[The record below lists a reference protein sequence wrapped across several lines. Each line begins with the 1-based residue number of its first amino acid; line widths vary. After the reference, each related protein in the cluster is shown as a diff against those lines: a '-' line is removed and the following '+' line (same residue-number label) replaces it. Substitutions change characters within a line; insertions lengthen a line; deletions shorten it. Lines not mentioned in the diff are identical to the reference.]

1 MNLLTTPILYGLAI
15 AALLLGLIAGV
26 QTYRL
31 SGERT
36 AHAQTK
42 AEHAAVLQNIANLTA
57 KAVAEAR
64 AIEQDWAARYAE
76 ADKIHQW
83 ELSYAQD
90 TADRTVADL
99 AAGNLRLQKQWRG
112 CQTAARVPGTAPRAG
127 QPDGAADL
135 RGEAAGRIV
144 RVGAQCDATI
154 KALQTIA
161 KE

>member
-1 MNLLTTPILYGLAI
+1 MNFLTAPFLYGLAI
-15 AALLLGLIAGV
+15 AALLLGLFAGV

-42 AEHAAVLQNIANLTA
+42 AEHAEVLQNIANLTA

-64 AIEQDWAARYAE
+64 AIERGWAAQFAE

-112 CQTAARVPGTAPRAG
+112 CEAAARVPNSATGAG
-127 QPDGAADL
+127 QPDAAADL
-135 RGEAAGRIV
+135 RNTGAGDLVRI
-144 RVGAQCDATI
+144 GASCDATI